1 RFVVRWVEGGV
12 FKRVGWRGG
21 FGLLGGIIFS
31 MTMAPVLAS
40 LLFPR
45 GAKEWHNPVIG
56 WLTAIYRR
64 AVRFSIRMR
73 YLTVGAAA
81 AILAVT
87 LWLAAGIGS
96 EFLPHLDEGAPW
108 VRGTL
113 APPTGPD

>member
-1 RFVVRWVEGGV
+1 AEGLEGRLFNRMAWTV
-12 FKRVGWRGG
+12 AFALVGA
-21 FGLLGGIIFS
+21 IIFS
-31 MTMAPVLAS
+31 MTIAPVLAS

-87 LWLAAGIGS
+87 LWLPGRGGFAILSPPGARGRRGAG
-96 EFLPHLDEGAPW
+96 PPAP
-108 VRGTL
+108 RT
-113 APPTGPD
+113 